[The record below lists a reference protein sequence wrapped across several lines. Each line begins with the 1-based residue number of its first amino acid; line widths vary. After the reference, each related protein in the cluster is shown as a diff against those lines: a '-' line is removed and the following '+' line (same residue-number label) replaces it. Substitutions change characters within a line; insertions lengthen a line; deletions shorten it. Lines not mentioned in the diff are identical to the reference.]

1 MKRILVFL
9 RDFYR
14 NNGFAV
20 FFSFFLQKVTAFA
33 STLIVVRLLTPE
45 EFGLLSIV
53 PAIFVMFA
61 PFVGLGLPVALL
73 RYGSML
79 KTEDDKKV
87 FAAQL
92 LRKGMGWQVLL
103 SLLFLGASVFFVP
116 KYEDI
121 FIIFLAFAIRLF
133 GVLFLSHLQVYHR
146 ILFDNKTF
154 AKITNFNSILGLL
167 LVILGGYFW
176 GLQGYLLAMAITPY
190 FILLF
195 YNKGMKGI
203 AMRTIFFPKKE
214 VWRFSW
220 HSALTNFSSELL
232 FAIDILLLSYF
243 LSEQSVAE
251 YRVAILIPANMIF
264 LAQSFVQSD
273 YPKLSAKSQDYF
285 YLKNYVTQFYKIFIP
300 ITGGIIL
307 VGYCLRKEI
316 IELFF
321 GEVYQ
326 GVLPMFVVFLLAF
339 GSNMLLRVLYGNL
352 LSAIGKMHWVTGII
366 SLTVAVL
373 VGCSMVLV
381 PHFQTMGMALSMLVA
396 LWFCG
401 GSLGL
406 VFFRELKKLKPK
418 K

>member
-1 MKRILVFL
+1 V
-9 RDFYR
+9 
-14 NNGFAV
+14 
-20 FFSFFLQKVTAFA
+20 
-33 STLIVVRLLTPE
+33 
-45 EFGLLSIV
+45 
-53 PAIFVMFA
+53 
-61 PFVGLGLPVALL
+61 
-73 RYGSML
+73 
-79 KTEDDKKV
+79 
-87 FAAQL
+87 
-92 LRKGMGWQVLL
+92 
-103 SLLFLGASVFFVP
+103 SVFFIP

-121 FIIFLAFAIRLF
+121 FVIFLAFAIRLF
-133 GVLFLSHLQVYHR
+133 GVLFLSHLQVYYR
-146 ILFDNKTF
+146 IVFDNKTF

-167 LVILGGYFW
+167 LVILGSYFW

-190 FILLF
+190 FVLLF
-195 YNKGMKGI
+195 YNKEMKGM
-203 AMRTIFFPKKE
+203 AMKTMFFPKKE
-214 VWRFSW
+214 VWKFSW

-264 LAQSFVQSD
+264 LAQSFIQSD
-273 YPKLSAKSQDYF
+273 YPKLSAKNQDYY
-285 YLKNYVTQFYKIFIP
+285 YLKNYITQFYKIFIP
-300 ITGGIIL
+300 ITGLIIL
-307 VGYCLRKEI
+307 LGYGFRKEI
-316 IELFF
+316 IGLFF

-326 GVLPMFVVFLLAF
+326 GVVPMFVVFLLAF

-373 VGCSMVLV
+373 AGCSMVLV
-381 PHFQTMGMALSMLVA
+381 PYFQTMGMALSMLVA

-401 GSLGL
+401 GSLGF